1 MWSAKSGYVAK
12 FAFQLSVLEMASLL
26 QCPKLVKGAGGVSA
40 QCGRTIHDR
49 NSLCRHVQ
57 LAHQLSENQY
67 ECIISDCRSSPIAQS
82 TNIFRHFVTH
92 HQNIK
97 GLEFLNEWEIVATK
111 VVRKVQPH
119 QQQSSSGP
127 SSLALP
133 QLDSDWQMDLDN
145 EMSSSPPR
153 PARDDDL
160 DLDQTVVPKFESP
173 RESRELRLEDKFCN
187 LIVKQKKTMKTS
199 QEAAMNMADQWLFIL
214 MVLRK
219 VSSILLVQY
228 YFWRF

>member
-1 MWSAKSGYVAK
+1 
-12 FAFQLSVLEMASLL
+12 MASLF
-26 QCPKLVKGAGGVSA
+26 QCLKVVKDAGGGST

-49 NSLCRHVQ
+49 NALCRHVQ
-57 LAHQLSENQY
+57 LAHQVSENQY

-111 VVRKVQPH
+111 VVRKAIQH
-119 QQQSSSGP
+119 DQQQSSSAP
-127 SSLALP
+127 SSLAP
-133 QLDSDWQMDLDN
+133 PPLDTDWQMDLDN
-145 EMSSSPPR
+145 EMNCSPAE

-173 RESRELRLEDKFCN
+173 RESHDLRLEDKFCN

-199 QEAAMNMADQWLFIL
+199 QEAAMNMADQWLDFYL
-214 MVLRK
+214 DGLENG
-219 VSSILLVQY
+219 
-228 YFWRF
+228 